1 MICDYKQ
8 KFKTD
13 FGKLIKSLENQSAE
27 QIRSAA
33 LDYLKAAKQNAQDAG
48 YSSINDFLSDWAKFV
63 DWRLAKSGIEP
74 IGSTTIQK
82 ILLGENE
89 DISEQ
94 VVTTASID
102 IDYSKNQ
109 VNSDFLNQIYNGAD
123 EVKNSAL
130 RQINFNLCNSMIFNR
145 DNGTIIRG
153 DRELNK
159 NLREDLFLNVNKN
172 MREESL
178 EYEIKKL
185 KSEMEF
191 LKSEVRELRRLI
203 LERFIF
209 D

>member
-159 NLREDLFLNVNKN
+159 NLREYQQTLFDIVYNFLQ
-172 MREESL
+172 
-178 EYEIKKL
+178 KKGRTL
-185 KSEMEF
+185 PGRTLM
-191 LKSEVRELRRLI
+191 
-203 LERFIF
+203 
-209 D
+209 

>member
-130 RQINFNLCNSMIFNR
+130 RQINFNLCNSTIFNR

-153 DRELNK
+153 DREL
-159 NLREDLFLNVNKN
+159 
-172 MREESL
+172 SL
-178 EYEIKKL
+178 IH
-185 KSEMEF
+185 
-191 LKSEVRELRRLI
+191 I
-203 LERFIF
+203 
-209 D
+209 